1 MSDEQIVKKF
11 MYVNRKSPYGT
22 IYALESLEVVLISA
36 AFDQDVSLTFT
47 DDGVYQLMK
56 NQQTDGIGM
65 KNFSSTYSALGDYE
79 IKKIFIDKESLD
91 ERGLSLSDL
100 QELVWEDEDE
110 DYAEKKFYKF
120 SNKSRVIGN
129 NESTRRC
136 FEFLV
141 GEINMNMLHT
151 INKSPFENSTAS
163 SCLKLCAKDSS
174 ILFIEDGVISVMK
187 STKFSET
194 IENALKEF
202 KMYVLKPDLEA
213 RGLPLNNVIEGVEIV
228 GYEEFVDLTT
238 EHKTVQSWL

>member
-1 MSDEQIVKKF
+1 
-11 MYVNRKSPYGT
+11 
-22 IYALESLEVVLISA
+22 
-36 AFDQDVSLTFT
+36 
-47 DDGVYQLMK
+47 
-56 NQQTDGIGM
+56 
-65 KNFSSTYSALGDYE
+65 
-79 IKKIFIDKESLD
+79 
-91 ERGLSLSDL
+91 
-100 QELVWEDEDE
+100 
-110 DYAEKKFYKF
+110 
-120 SNKSRVIGN
+120 
-129 NESTRRC
+129 
-136 FEFLV
+136 
-141 GEINMNMLHT
+141 MNMLHT

-213 RGLPLNNVIEGVEIV
+213 WGLPLNNVIEGVEIV